1 MGGVQVKAPHV
12 GLALLVVVLWTLS
25 FLAVKLGLRDIPPL
39 ALSTA
44 RLILTSLP
52 WVLILPRPPV
62 ALRQV
67 ALYGIFM
74 FALQLGLLA
83 VAVHLG
89 VPAGLAAVL
98 LQLHVFV
105 TAALAALF
113 LSERP
118 SRWQIV
124 GSLVSFSGLGL
135 VAMHASTA
143 SDAAGGLSVLGLLL
157 MLLAATAWGTAN
169 ILSKRLGRVDLLA
182 LIAWGSLFAW
192 PPLLL
197 ASLMLEGPQ
206 LIWHSLQNLSGVSL
220 GSVLYM
226 AYFGTFLAFA
236 LWSKLLYLY
245 PATLVAP
252 FTLLVPVLTILS
264 SAVVLDEPLLPWKLA
279 AAALVLTGVL
289 TAVFGGRGAQ
299 YFRRAPTSLR

>member
-1 MGGVQVKAPHV
+1 M
-12 GLALLVVVLWTLS
+12 
-25 FLAVKLGLRDIPPL
+25 
-39 ALSTA
+39 
-44 RLILTSLP
+44 LTSLP
-52 WVLILPRPPV
+52 WVLVLPRPPV
-62 ALRQV
+62 ALSRV

-83 VAVHLG
+83 TSIHLG

-113 LSERP
+113 LNERP
-118 SRWQIV
+118 STWQIL
-124 GSLVSFSGLGL
+124 GSLISFAGLGL
-135 VAMHASTA
+135 VAMHVGSASGSTG
-143 SDAAGGLSVLGLLL
+143 SSLTLLGVLL
-157 MLLAATAWGTAN
+157 MLLAATAWGSAN
-169 ILSKRLGRVDLLA
+169 IVSKRLGRVDLMA

-197 ASLMLEGPQ
+197 ASLALEGPQ
-206 LIWHSLQNLSGVSL
+206 AIWLSLQNISGV
-220 GSVLYM
+220 GVGAVLYM
-226 AYFGTFLAFA
+226 AYFGTFLAYA

-245 PATLVAP
+245 PATQVAP

-264 SAVVLDEPLLPWKLA
+264 AAWVLDEPLLPWKLA

-289 TAVFGGRGAQ
+289 IATFGARMVQ
-299 YFRRAPTSLR
+299 RFQRAAS

>member
-1 MGGVQVKAPHV
+1 MRAGHL

-25 FLAVKLGLRDIPPL
+25 FLAVKLGLRDVPPL
-39 ALSTA
+39 ALSAA
-44 RLILTSLP
+44 RLMLTSLP
-52 WVLILPRPPV
+52 WVLVLPRPPV
-62 ALRQV
+62 ALSRV

-83 VAVHLG
+83 TSIHLG

-113 LSERP
+113 LNERP
-118 SRWQIV
+118 STWQIL
-124 GSLVSFSGLGL
+124 GSLISFAGLGL
-135 VAMHASTA
+135 VAMHVGSASGSTG
-143 SDAAGGLSVLGLLL
+143 SSLTLLGVLL
-157 MLLAATAWGTAN
+157 MLLAATAWGSAN
-169 ILSKRLGRVDLLA
+169 IVSKRLGRVDLMA

-197 ASLMLEGPQ
+197 ASLALEGPQ
-206 LIWHSLQNLSGVSL
+206 AIWLSLQNISGV
-220 GSVLYM
+220 GVGAVLYM
-226 AYFGTFLAFA
+226 AYFGTFLAYA

-245 PATLVAP
+245 PATQVAP

-264 SAVVLDEPLLPWKLA
+264 AAWVLDEPLLPWKLA

-289 TAVFGGRGAQ
+289 IATFGARMVQ
-299 YFRRAPTSLR
+299 RFQRAAS